1 MDTIYEESSINNE
14 LEAKKRSKEIEV
26 IEVEWENEIYA
37 ENDRVVRKYFQVIFK
52 QIKFNFR
59 AYDFA
64 NNS

>member
-52 QIKFNFR
+52 EI
-59 AYDFA
+59 
-64 NNS
+64 

>member
-59 AYDFA
+59 A
-64 NNS
+64 